1 VKRGGLPA
9 AACAPGDTSS
19 RPDGRR
25 RAGRAGCELPS
36 AGRAGIATA
45 RPPSGRGEQRMDT
58 VLIIGAGAAGSVVAQ
73 KCAMNRDVF
82 KTIHLAS
89 RRLESCEKVA
99 KRCKGKV
106 HTHQVDADNV
116 AATVKLLREVKP
128 HLVINMALPYQDL
141 PIMDACL
148 ETGVHYMD
156 TANYEP
162 RDEAKFTYKWQ
173 WPYHS
178 KYKAKGVMA
187 ILGCGFDPGQSN
199 IYCAYAQEFL
209 FDEIETIDIVDCND
223 GSHGKAFA
231 TNFNPEINLREV
243 TQRGKYWKEGKWIEI
258 DALSISA
265 MIDYPEVGPRK
276 SYLIYHE
283 EEESLVK
290 HIKGLKQIRF
300 WMTFSDNYIKHLE
313 VLQNVGMTRI
323 DPVMYKGNPVIPMEF
338 LKELLPPPSSL
349 GKGYTGKTSIGC
361 IFTGKKNGR
370 PKRTMIYNVCHH
382 EQAFK
387 ETGAQAVSYTTGVP
401 PVVGAM
407 MLFQGHWGPKPGVY
421 NVEQLSPKPFMD
433 EIARQGLPWHVMD
446 LKASDQK
453 DLFKVKT

>member
-1 VKRGGLPA
+1 
-9 AACAPGDTSS
+9 
-19 RPDGRR
+19 
-25 RAGRAGCELPS
+25 
-36 AGRAGIATA
+36 
-45 RPPSGRGEQRMDT
+45 MDT
-58 VLIIGAGAAGSVVAQ
+58 VLIIGAGAAGSVVAK

-89 RRLESCEKVA
+89 RRIESCRKVQQA
-99 KRCKGKV
+99 AV
-106 HTHQVDADNV
+106 SPIEIHQVDADDV
-116 AATVKLLREVKP
+116 AATSALIAKVKP
-128 HLVINMALPYQDL
+128 DLVINMALPYQDL

-148 ETGVHYMD
+148 ATGVHYMD

-162 RDEAKFTYKWQ
+162 RDEAKFSYKWQ
-173 WPYHS
+173 WPYHDRF
-178 KYKAKGVMA
+178 KEKGIMA

-209 FDEIETIDIVDCND
+209 FDSIRTIDIVDCND

-243 TQRGKYWKEGKWIEI
+243 TQRGKYWKNGEWIEI
-258 DALSISA
+258 DPLSISA

-290 HIKGLKQIRF
+290 HIRGLEQIRF
-300 WMTFSDNYIKHLE
+300 WMTFSENYIKHLE

-323 DPVMYKGNPVIPMEF
+323 DPVMYKGTPVIPIEF

-349 GKGYTGKTSIGC
+349 GENYTGRTSIGC
-361 IFTGKKNGR
+361 IFTGLKNGKE
-370 PKRTMIYNVCHH
+370 KRAIIYNVCDHA
-382 EQAFK
+382 QCYK
-387 ETGAQAVSYTTGVP
+387 EVGAQAVSYTTGVP

-407 MLFQGHWGPKPGVY
+407 MLFKGHWKGAGVF
-421 NVEQLSPKPFMD
+421 NVEQLPSKPFMD
-433 EIARQGLPWHVMD
+433 EIGKQGLPWVM
-446 LKASDQK
+446 KEITEADQK
-453 DLFKVKT
+453 ELFAVKT

>member
-1 VKRGGLPA
+1 
-9 AACAPGDTSS
+9 
-19 RPDGRR
+19 
-25 RAGRAGCELPS
+25 
-36 AGRAGIATA
+36 
-45 RPPSGRGEQRMDT
+45 MDN

-89 RRLESCEKVA
+89 RRLVSCEKVA
-99 KRCKGKV
+99 KLCR
-106 HTHQVDADNV
+106 TPIEIHQVDADNV
-116 AATVKLLREVKP
+116 AETVALLNKVKP
-128 HLVINMALPYQDL
+128 DLVINMALPYQDL
-141 PIMDACL
+141 TIMDACL
-148 ETGVHYMD
+148 EAGVHYMD

-173 WPYHS
+173 WPYHD
-178 KYKAKGVMA
+178 KFKEKGLMA

-199 IYCAYAQEFL
+199 IYCSYAQEFL
-209 FDEIETIDIVDCND
+209 FDSIEQIDIVDCNAGD
-223 GSHGKAFA
+223 HGKAFA

-243 TQRGKYWKEGKWIEI
+243 TQRGKYWKNGEWIDI
-258 DALSISA
+258 DPLSIA
-265 MIDYPEVGPRK
+265 CMVDYPEVGPRK

-300 WMTFSDNYIKHLE
+300 WMTFGDNYIKHLE

-323 DPVMYKGNPVIPMEF
+323 DPVMYKGHPVIPMEF

-349 GKGYTGKTSIGC
+349 GENYTGKTSIGC
-361 IFTGKKNGR
+361 IFVGKKDGKE
-370 PKRTMIYNVCHH
+370 KRAFIWNVCDHA
-382 EQAFK
+382 ESYK
-387 ETGAQAVSYTTGVP
+387 ETKSQAVSYTTGVP

-407 MLFQGHWGPKPGVY
+407 MLFQSHWKAPGGEKGGVF
-421 NVEQLSPKPFMD
+421 NVEQLPPKPFMD
-433 EIARQGLPWHVMD
+433 EIAKQGLPWHC
-446 LKASDQK
+446 KEISEADQA

>member
-1 VKRGGLPA
+1 L
-9 AACAPGDTSS
+9 DS
-19 RPDGRR
+19 
-25 RAGRAGCELPS
+25 
-36 AGRAGIATA
+36 
-45 RPPSGRGEQRMDT
+45 
-58 VLIIGAGAAGSVVAQ
+58 VLIIGAGAAGSVTAQ

-82 KTIHLAS
+82 KKIHLAS
-89 RRLESCEKVA
+89 RRLASCEAVA
-99 KRCKGKV
+99 KRCV
-106 HTHQVDADNV
+106 TPIEVSQVDADDV
-116 AATVKLLREVKP
+116 AATIALIGKVRP
-128 HLVINMALPYQDL
+128 DLVINMALPYQDL

-148 ETGVHYMD
+148 ATGVHYMD

-162 RDEAKFTYKWQ
+162 RDVAKFEYSWQ
-173 WPYHS
+173 WAYQDR
-178 KYKAKGVMA
+178 YQAKDIMA

-209 FDEIETIDIVDCND
+209 FDEIETIDIIDCND

-243 TQRGKYWKEGKWIEI
+243 TQRGKYWKDGQWIDI
-258 DALSISA
+258 DPLSIA
-265 MIDYPEVGPRK
+265 TMIDYPEVGPRK

-283 EEESLVK
+283 EEESLVRN
-290 HIKGLKQIRF
+290 IRGLKQIRF

-349 GKGYTGKTSIGC
+349 GENYSGRTSIGC
-361 IFTGKKNGR
+361 IFRGKKDG
-370 PKRTMIYNVCHH
+370 KEKIAMIYNVCDHA
-382 EQAFK
+382 QCYA

-407 MLFQGHWGPKPGVY
+407 TLFNGAWKKPGGVY
-421 NVEQLSPKPFMD
+421 NVEQLPPKPFMD
-433 EIARQGLPWHVMD
+433 EIGKQGLPWH
-446 LKASDQK
+446 LKEITAADQAE
-453 DLFKVKT
+453 LFAVKT

>member
-1 VKRGGLPA
+1 
-9 AACAPGDTSS
+9 
-19 RPDGRR
+19 
-25 RAGRAGCELPS
+25 
-36 AGRAGIATA
+36 
-45 RPPSGRGEQRMDT
+45 MDN

-89 RRLESCEKVA
+89 RRLESCQKIA
-99 KRCKGKV
+99 KQCKTPIEV
-106 HTHQVDADNV
+106 HQVDADVV
-116 AATVKLLREVKP
+116 AQVVALLKKTKP
-128 HLVINMALPYQDL
+128 DLVINMALPYQDL

-162 RDEAKFTYKWQ
+162 RDVAKFEYSWQ
-173 WPYHS
+173 WKYQDR
-178 KYKAKGVMA
+178 YKAKGIMA

-209 FDEIETIDIVDCND
+209 FDEITTIDIIDCND

-243 TQRGKYWKEGKWIEI
+243 TQRGKYWKNGQWIDI
-258 DALSISA
+258 DPLSIA
-265 MIDYPEVGPRK
+265 TMIDYPEVGPRK

-283 EEESLVK
+283 EEESLVQN
-290 HIKGLKQIRF
+290 IKGLKQIRF

-323 DPVMYKGNPVIPMEF
+323 DPVMYKGHPVIPMEF

-349 GKGYTGKTSIGC
+349 GENYTGKTSIGC
-361 IFTGKKNGR
+361 IFVGKKDGKE
-370 PKRTMIYNVCHH
+370 KRAMIYNVCDH
-382 EQAFK
+382 AKSYK
-387 ETGAQAVSYTTGVP
+387 EVGAQAVSYTTGVP

-407 MLFQGHWGPKPGVY
+407 MMFQGHWKGKGVF
-421 NVEQLSPKPFMD
+421 NVEQLPSKPFMD
-433 EIARQGLPWHVMD
+433 EIGKQGLPWHLIDV
-446 LKASDQK
+446 KKSDQK

>member
-1 VKRGGLPA
+1 L
-9 AACAPGDTSS
+9 DN
-19 RPDGRR
+19 
-25 RAGRAGCELPS
+25 
-36 AGRAGIATA
+36 
-45 RPPSGRGEQRMDT
+45 
-58 VLIIGAGAAGSVVAQ
+58 VLIIGAGAAGSVVAK

-82 KTIHLAS
+82 KKIHLAS
-89 RRLESCEKVA
+89 RRLESCKKVQKEA
-99 KRCKGKV
+99 VSKIDIS
-106 HTHQVDADNV
+106 QVDADNV
-116 AATVKLLREVKP
+116 EATVKLIKKVKP
-128 HLVINMALPYQDL
+128 DLVINMALPYQDL

-148 ETGVHYMD
+148 KASVHYMD

-173 WPYHS
+173 WPYN
-178 KYKAKGVMA
+178 KDYKMAGLMGV
-187 ILGCGFDPGQSN
+187 LGCGFDPGVTN
-199 IYCAYAQEFL
+199 VFCAYAQEKL
-209 FDEIETIDIVDCND
+209 FDEIHTIDIIDCNA
-223 GSHGKAFA
+223 GEHGKAFA

-243 TQRGKYWKEGKWIEI
+243 TQRGKYWKDGKWIEI
-258 DALSISA
+258 DPLSISC
-265 MIDYPEVGPRK
+265 MIDYPEVGPTK

-300 WMTFSDNYIKHLE
+300 WMTFSDNYIKHLD

-323 DPVMYKGNPVIPMEF
+323 DPVMYKGHPVIPMEF

-361 IFTGKKNGR
+361 IFRGTKNGKK
-370 PKRTMIYNVCHH
+370 KIIMIYNVCDHAH
-382 EQAFK
+382 CYK

-407 MLFQGHWGPKPGVY
+407 MMFKGHWTGKGVF
-421 NVEQLSPKPFMD
+421 NVEQLPSKPFMD
-433 EIARQGLPWHVMD
+433 EIGKQGLPWHIKE
-446 LKASDQK
+446 LKVADQA